1 MDAPAELENW
11 EDFADPDSDVGFM
24 LEVDLEYPEHLHL
37 VFTMTIYWLLR
48 D

>member
-24 LEVDLEYPEHLHL
+24 LEVDLEYSLHL
-37 VFTMTIYWLLR
+37 VFTMTIY
-48 D
+48 